1 MKTMDAPET
10 ARLLDETLKTL
21 ATLAGLDPKV
31 LRQSYA
37 PGKWT
42 AAEIFAHLA
51 FVDAVFLY
59 RFLKAVAEDGS
70 VIVPFDENL
79 WQKELEAATQ
89 PVAVSLA
96 TIVAAHTMLHH
107 LVGTLPAARLA
118 RVAQHPERGPMSALR
133 LAGITAGHALH
144 HARQIEAIRDGRTW
158 SKADAVSYYE

>member
-89 PVAVSLA
+89 PVAVSRQQQP
-96 TIVAAHTMLHH
+96 TMKLIESF
-107 LVGTLPAARLA
+107 LPASSFSCLERKPPAHLLRCRRTPNGPAVILGVHLREREVPPA
-118 RVAQHPERGPMSALR
+118 NVEVALP
-133 LAGITAGHALH
+133 
-144 HARQIEAIRDGRTW
+144 
-158 SKADAVSYYE
+158 